1 MSDFPEP
8 LRNDFFDEPTEDE
21 NNADEKPAPFLFG
34 EESQIDEVLQ
44 SYENVETYGIYDD
57 GESIPYHTEDEEE
70 DSERGFL
77 GMTALQRFILSV
89 MIFLMVTILGA
100 FCLILTGKVV
110 IPFF

>member
-8 LRNDFFDEPTEDE
+8 LRNDFFDEPSDNDNKEDSGGV
-21 NNADEKPAPFLFG
+21 FLFG
-34 EESQIDEVLQ
+34 EGNQINEVLQ
-44 SYENVETYGIYDD
+44 SYDKVETYGIYED
-57 GESIPYHTEDEEE
+57 GSAIPLDGAEKEE
-70 DSERGFL
+70 DNARGFL